1 MLLIIFLALW
11 AFTLFYG
18 ISLIRTGRRELGIGY
33 LLIFSMPLVILALA
47 FWLVDYEYL
56 NCMLNGSSETME
68 NC

>member
-1 MLLIIFLALW
+1 MLLVIFLLLW

-18 ISLIRTGRRELGIGY
+18 ISLIRTDRRELGIVY

-47 FWLVDYEYL
+47 FWLIDYEYL
-56 NCMLNGSSETME
+56 NCMLNGSSETMD